1 MSFLNKMKAQV
12 NNLGDGVSA
21 TTSKLAGNV
30 LTSSKENSKLIAIK
44 GEISS
49 IDGDLEF
56 AYKEI
61 GKKYIEHVAKTG
73 QSIQFGVQ
81 DTLIQIAPK
90 LDKKTQLENEAIEIE
105 KALKD
110 QLIMQEKA
118 AFQNEFDEEQAKLDK
133 ALKMDVISKEEHTEK
148 LLKAKKRVDNFIEI
162 RKVEKQYDMELI
174 SKDEKEARIA
184 RLS

>member
-12 NNLGDGVSA
+12 TNLGDGVSS

-30 LTSSKENSKLIAIK
+30 LTSSKENSKLVAIK
-44 GEISS
+44 GEIAS

-56 AYKEI
+56 AYKAI

-73 QSIQFGVQ
+73 HSFEFGVQ

-90 LDKKTQLENEAIEIE
+90 LDKKAQLENEAIEIE

-110 QLIMQEKA
+110 QLLMQEKA
-118 AFQNEFDEEQAKLDK
+118 AFQSEFDEEQAKLDK
-133 ALKMDVISKEEHTEK
+133 ALKMDVISKAEHTEK
-148 LLKAKKRVDNFIEI
+148 LLKAKKRVDNFIDI
-162 RKVEKQYDMELI
+162 RKIEKQYEMDLI
-174 SKDEKEARIA
+174 SKDEKEERIA
-184 RLS
+184 LLS

>member
-1 MSFLNKMKAQV
+1 MSFLNKIKAQV
-12 NNLGDGVSA
+12 TNLGDGVSA

-30 LTSSKENSKLIAIK
+30 LTSSKENSKLMAIK
-44 GEISS
+44 AEIAS

-56 AYKEI
+56 AYKDI
-61 GKKYIEHVAKTG
+61 GKKYIEHVTRTG
-73 QSIQFGVQ
+73 QSIEFGVQ
-81 DTLIQIAPK
+81 DTLVQIAPK

-148 LLKAKKRVDNFIEI
+148 LLKAKKRVDNFINI
-162 RKVEKQYDMELI
+162 RKIEKQFEMALI
-174 SKDEKEARIA
+174 SKDEKEQRIA
-184 RLS
+184 LLS

>member
-30 LTSSKENSKLIAIK
+30 LTSSKENSKLVAIK
-44 GEISS
+44 GEIAS

-56 AYKEI
+56 AYKAI
-61 GKKYIEHVAKTG
+61 GKKYIDHVAKTG
-73 QSIQFGVQ
+73 QAFEFGVQ
-81 DTLIQIAPK
+81 DTLMQIAPK
-90 LDKKTQLENEAIEIE
+90 LDKKSQLENEAIEIE
-105 KALKD
+105 KNLKD

-133 ALKMDVISKEEHTEK
+133 ALKMDVISKAEHTEK
-148 LLKAKKRVDNFIEI
+148 LLKAKKRVDNFIDI
-162 RKVEKQYDMELI
+162 RKVEKQYEMDLI
-174 SKDEKEARIA
+174 SKAEKEERIA
-184 RLS
+184 ELT